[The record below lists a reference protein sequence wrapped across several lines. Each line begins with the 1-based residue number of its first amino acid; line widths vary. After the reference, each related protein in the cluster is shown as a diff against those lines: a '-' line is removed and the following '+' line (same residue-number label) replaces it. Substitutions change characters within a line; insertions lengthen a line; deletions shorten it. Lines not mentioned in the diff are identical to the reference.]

1 MYDLTVLQQYGVT
14 AEQAQQLAVV
24 LADNYGD
31 SFGESFPRLS
41 LKGSRFTLRNG
52 SSEDFI
58 ANDQL
63 DVIILGDAADDHCVY
78 FKDKYDPNKTD
89 VAPTAVWYM
98 KQPAPVVVPP
108 TVLQRGPDGRFGYVR
123 QHRAIILIKD
133 PLTGKY
139 GDNPVVYDIGA
150 MSLYGQDLPMAD
162 GSSAMGYA
170 SLRRWCSA
178 QKILPCLFETR
189 IIFDRRAT
197 VPCVRFIPSRNG
209 SAPML
214 LTLDVLKPVLKL
226 ASSPTV
232 KDMLQVKLIDGTE
245 ADVVTTEFV
254 NDETAAAQPAPQ
266 AQPKTTRAKKAEAP
280 AVQPQV
286 VPQQPQVVPQQPQVV
301 PPAAPVVPQQPTP
314 QVAPAVQPQP
324 AVAQPAP
331 QTAPADV
338 IANANAALGEVTG
351 MDNEL
356 ASLLAQA
363 KAL

>member
-24 LADNYGD
+24 LSNNYGD

-78 FKDKYDPNKTD
+78 FKDKYDPTKTD

-123 QHRAIILIKD
+123 QHRAVILIKD

-139 GDNPVVYDIGA
+139 NDTPVVYDIGA

-178 QKILPCLFETR
+178 QRILPCLFETR

-214 LTLDVLKPVLKL
+214 LTPDVLNPVLKL
-226 ASSPTV
+226 AASPTV
-232 KDMLQVKLIDGTE
+232 KDLLQVKLIDGTE
-245 ADVVTTEFV
+245 ADVVATDFV
-254 NDETAAAQPAPQ
+254 NDEAAAAQPAPQ
-266 AQPKTTRAKKAEAP
+266 AAPKAPRAKAKTPVAPQPAPAPAPQPK
-280 AVQPQV
+280 V
-286 VPQQPQVVPQQPQVV
+286 VPQQPQVVPSVAPAV
-301 PPAAPVVPQQPTP
+301 PPVAPVVPQ
-314 QVAPAVQPQP
+314 AA
-324 AVAQPAP
+324 PAP
-331 QTAPADV
+331 QPVVEQSAPAPQD
-338 IANANAALGEVTG
+338 ALAAADAALGSVAG